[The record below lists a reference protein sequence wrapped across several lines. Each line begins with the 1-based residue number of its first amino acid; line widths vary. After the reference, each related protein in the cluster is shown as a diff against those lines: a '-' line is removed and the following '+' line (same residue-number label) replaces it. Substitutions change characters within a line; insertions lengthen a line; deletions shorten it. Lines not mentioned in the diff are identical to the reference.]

1 MLLDAG
7 RASSRDLL
15 ESQDALLSAQNN
27 RTSALVDYA
36 IAKLNFYRDIG
47 LLNVM
52 PDGLYQYDEFQAKSQ
67 QDEGSSL

>member
-7 RASSRDLL
+7 RANARDLL
-15 ESQDALLSAQNN
+15 ESQEALLSAQNN

-52 PDGLYQYDEFQAKSQ
+52 PDGVYQYDEFQANS
-67 QDEGSSL
+67 E